1 MLDILW
7 LDAATDKCYGR
18 GHTKASWRA
27 VLLAPRLWPYLPEI
41 FTKGQAVIPV
51 RDESVMLVKLDNRNN

>member
-7 LDAATDKCYGR
+7 LDAATDECYGR
-18 GHTKASWRA
+18 WRA

-51 RDESVMLVKLDNRNN
+51 RDESVMLVKLDNRND